1 MLCKWCFT
9 KYCIVGSLWKFH
21 SHSPMHGIPWWMI
34 QKTWKQTSRL
44 PIGTKITIM
53 LINNHEYKS
62 PKSNLAQCYTF
73 LFRYF
78 LVHVML
84 FGCLGIYDYIKMCS
98 SSHQFWLSTQNCRK
112 RLDSKLQTAMQSHNS
127 IQVKCSLKVH
137 KIVWQ
142 QFLWNINF
150 KHSL

>member
-53 LINNHEYKS
+53 LIYNYEYKS
-62 PKSNLAQCYTF
+62 SKSNLAQCYTF
-73 LFRYF
+73 LFCYS

-84 FGCLGIYDYIKMCS
+84 FGCLGIYDYIKCALPPTIGAYS
-98 SSHQFWLSTQNCRK
+98 IQTIHT
-112 RLDSKLQTAMQSHNS
+112 KLQEKVRFKASNSNAVTQFNSGEMFIKSSQNSLTAVF
-127 IQVKCSLKVH
+127 VKH
-137 KIVWQ
+137 
-142 QFLWNINF
+142 
-150 KHSL
+150 